1 MSTGEAGRV
10 GFNQTPAQGF
20 DHPALLYHGP
30 EDYLAGTVAFIEDG
44 LAGGYPVMVAVPEA
58 NLGLIRQALG
68 ASADK
73 ITMYDMSRA
82 GRNPGRII
90 PSVLLRFADAHAGSP
105 VRIIGEP
112 IWPGRDRMEYPA
124 CVQHEA
130 LINSVFEGRD
140 AAVLCPY
147 DVWGLNA
154 AAIAD
159 AYRTHPIMV
168 TGGERSDSTRY
179 AHPFTV
185 AADFNVPL
193 PDPPDH
199 AMRLALGRTP
209 LSAVRRWVD
218 QFATAAGL
226 AGDRVADLTF
236 AANELVGNTMAHAD
250 GIGLLSMWV
259 EDGHVVCQIADGGHI
274 HDPLA
279 GRIPPSLTDATGGR
293 GLLLVNQLC
302 DLVRVYTRPGT
313 TTIRIHV
320 CR

>member
-1 MSTGEAGRV
+1 V
-10 GFNQTPAQGF
+10 GSNRTPARGF
-20 DHPALLYHGP
+20 DHPALLYKGP
-30 EDYLAGTVAFIEDG
+30 ADYLAGTVAFIEDG
-44 LAGGYPVMVAVPEA
+44 LADGYPVMVAVPEG
-58 NLGLIRQALG
+58 NLGLIRDALG
-68 ASADK
+68 ASANK
-73 ITMYDMSRA
+73 ITMHDMTQA

-90 PSVLLRFADAHAGSP
+90 PSVLLRFADTHAGRP

-147 DVWGLNA
+147 DVSGLSDT
-154 AAIAD
+154 AIAD
-159 AYRTHPIMV
+159 AYRTHPVMLAD
-168 TGGERSDSTRY
+168 GQRSDSARY

-193 PDPPDH
+193 PDPPES

-209 LSAVRRWVD
+209 LVAVRRWVD

-226 AGDRVADLTF
+226 PGERVADLTL
-236 AANELVGNTMAHAD
+236 AANELVSNTMSHAD
-250 GIGLLSMWV
+250 GIGLLSIWI
-259 EDGHVVCQIADGGHI
+259 EDRQVVCQISDGGHI
-274 HDPLA
+274 HDPLT
-279 GRIPPSLTDATGGR
+279 GRVPPSVTDATGGR

-302 DLVRVYTRPGT
+302 DLVRVYTRPGA
-313 TTIRIHV
+313 TTIRVHV

>member
-1 MSTGEAGRV
+1 V
-10 GFNQTPAQGF
+10 GSHHTPVQGF
-20 DHPALLYHGP
+20 DHPALLYRGS
-30 EDYLAGTVAFIEDG
+30 EDYLAGTVPFIEDG
-44 LAGGYPVMVAVPEA
+44 LAGGYPVMVAVPAA
-58 NLGLIRQALG
+58 NLGLIRDALG
-68 ASADK
+68 ASADE
-73 ITMYDMSRA
+73 ITMHDMSQA

-90 PSVLLRFADAHAGSP
+90 PSVLLRFADTHAGHP

-147 DVWGLNA
+147 DVTGLDD

-159 AYRTHPIMV
+159 AYRTHPVMLAD
-168 TGGERSDSTRY
+168 GQRSDSARY

-193 PDPPDH
+193 PDPPEH

-209 LSAVRRWVD
+209 LSAVRRWID

-226 AGDRVADLTF
+226 PHERVADLTL
-236 AANELVGNTMAHAD
+236 AANELVSNTMTHAD
-250 GIGLLSMWV
+250 GIGLLSIWI
-259 EDGHVVCQIADGGHI
+259 EDRHVVCQIADGGHI
-274 HDPLA
+274 HNPLA
-279 GRIPPSLTDATGGR
+279 GRVPPGLRDATGGR
-293 GLLLVNQLC
+293 GLLLVNQLS
-302 DLVRVYTRPGT
+302 DLVRVYTRPGA

>member
-1 MSTGEAGRV
+1 VSST
-10 GFNQTPAQGF
+10 QGF
-20 DHPALLYHGP
+20 DHPALLYRGP
-30 EDYLAGTVAFIEDG
+30 DDYLTGTVPFIEAG
-44 LAGGYPVMVAVPEA
+44 LSGGYPVMVAVPEA
-58 NLGLIRQALG
+58 NLGLIRDALG
-68 ASADK
+68 PAADEV
-73 ITMYDMSRA
+73 TMHDMSTA

-90 PSVLLRFADAHAGSP
+90 PGVLLRFADAHPGTP

-130 LINSVFEGRD
+130 LINSVFEDRD
-140 AAVLCPY
+140 ATVLCPY
-147 DVWGLNA
+147 DVSALTD

-159 AYRTHPIMV
+159 AYRTHPVMV
-168 TGGERSDSTRY
+168 ADGERADSARY

-193 PDPPDH
+193 PDPPEH
-199 AMRLALGRTP
+199 AIRLALGRMP

-226 AGDRVADLTF
+226 PGERVADLTL
-236 AANELVGNTMAHAD
+236 AANELVSNTMTHAD
-250 GIGLLSMWV
+250 GIGLLSLWI
-259 EDGHVVCQIADGGHI
+259 EDRHLVCQIADGGHI

-279 GRIPPSLTDATGGR
+279 GRIPPGRSDATGGR

-302 DLVRVYTRPGT
+302 DLVRVYTRPGA